1 MLGMSVLAE
10 AQRSSRGTSLRLGK
24 AILGQLGVPRR
35 QNASGHEFRRFRRL
49 EEGQGLKT
57 K

>member
-1 MLGMSVLAE
+1 MSVLAE

-35 QNASGHEFRRFRRL
+35 QNASGHEFRRFGGSGVWKR
-49 EEGQGLKT
+49 GKA
-57 K
+57 